1 MRLFSTQVQ
10 KYLAWDYNKDTLPG
24 DCHSTAKRC
33 FAMTLS
39 TSYGINKSLFV
50 KKIVKFTYALYAIP
64 CNALYVIARS
74 VATWQS
80 PGRDT
85 M

>member
-1 MRLFSTQVQ
+1 MIRCFCLRKKRCTFREI
-10 KYLAWDYNKDTLPG
+10 
-24 DCHSTAKRC
+24 HSTAKRC

-64 CNALYVIARS
+64 CNALYVIVRS
-74 VATWQS
+74 VVTWQS